1 MGRKFLVVG
10 LLCSNSKADKI
21 YKVIHIDFCNLA
33 IETIQ
38 IDLSIDGVPED
49 EIFPVEE
56 FREFRVRLIN
66 DGGDKKSDVKY

>member
-1 MGRKFLVVG
+1 LQSGNRNNPNRF
-10 LLCSNSKADKI
+10 S
-21 YKVIHIDFCNLA
+21 
-33 IETIQ
+33 
-38 IDLSIDGVPED
+38 VPED

>member
-38 IDLSIDGVPED
+38 IDLVYQKMKY
-49 EIFPVEE
+49 PVEE